1 VDSALPNALGLHEM
15 GGNVA
20 EWCADA
26 WPGAP
31 EERVIRGGSW
41 LGSDKDALLTSARAH
56 ALKNA
61 SRSDLGFR
69 CLLDLGT
76 P

>member
-1 VDSALPNALGLHEM
+1 M

-20 EWCADA
+20 EWCVDT
-26 WPGAP
+26 WPAAP

-41 LGSDKDALLTSARAH
+41 LGSDKDTLLTSARAH
-56 ALKNA
+56 TLKNA
-61 SRSDLGFR
+61 TRSDLGFR